1 MSQVTTQTNNHSWP
15 IRKHSSNFPFSSGGH
30 YNLHIF
36 ECYTSSIIYC
46 TGHFSL
52 SEGRCSK
59 NTFEAFHGGLEGS
72 VESDKPN
79 TRPQNPTRV
88 TKVNLNE
95 KITQIFWVRFGKSML
110 VVLRLQGL
118 VPFFPF
124 FFSNFWCSGSDNHQY
139 DHLAKSGYKKIIT
152 NHPSL
157 FYGYIPNG
165 T

>member
-88 TKVNLNE
+88 TKVYLNE
-95 KITQIFWVRFGKSML
+95 KITQIFLSKVGSVNACCTKTAGFG
-110 VVLRLQGL
+110 
-118 VPFFPF
+118 PFFSLLF
-124 FFSNFWCSGSDNHQY
+124 FKLLIQQ
-139 DHLAKSGYKKIIT
+139 K
-152 NHPSL
+152 
-157 FYGYIPNG
+157 
-165 T
+165 